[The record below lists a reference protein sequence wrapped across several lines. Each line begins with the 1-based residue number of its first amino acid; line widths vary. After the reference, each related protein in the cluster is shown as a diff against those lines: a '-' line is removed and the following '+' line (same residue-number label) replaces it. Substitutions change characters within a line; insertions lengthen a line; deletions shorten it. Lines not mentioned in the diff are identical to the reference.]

1 MVRDVIL
8 TYSTKERGGMSTANS
23 NVRLRFQ
30 GKTAIVTGAGSGIGK
45 ATAIKLAN
53 EGAKVALFDFNNERI
68 RATEQEINQIF
79 RGVSK
84 AYDVDVSDEER
95 VGKAVA
101 EAAEDFGGIDILF
114 ANAGINGAWSP
125 IEDMK
130 LEDWEKTLRINLN
143 GTFLSVKHTIPFMK
157 KRGAGSIIITSSIN
171 GLDRFAGWGA
181 SAYSTTKAGQV
192 AFAKMAALELAK
204 FKIRVNVISPGAIA
218 TNIDE
223 TTEFSDELKGIVIPV
238 EYPEGSQ
245 PLADG
250 PGQPEDVADLVCFL
264 ASDAAKHITGARV
277 RIDGAEAL
285 L

>member
-1 MVRDVIL
+1 
-8 TYSTKERGGMSTANS
+8 MSDIQAKQ
-23 NVRLRFQ
+23 RLRFQ

-45 ATAIKLAN
+45 ATAIKLAR
-53 EGAKVALFDFNNERI
+53 EGAKVALFDLNDERI
-68 RATEQEINQIF
+68 RSTEHEINEIF
-79 RGVSK
+79 RGESK
-84 AYDVDVSDEER
+84 AFDVDVSDAAR
-95 VGKAVA
+95 VEKAVND
-101 EAAEDFGGIDILF
+101 AAQFFGSLDILF
-114 ANAGINGAWSP
+114 ANAGINGTWAP
-125 IEDMK
+125 IEDMQ
-130 LEDWEKTLRINLN
+130 LEDWERTLRINLN
-143 GTFLSVKHTIPFMK
+143 GTFLSLKYAIPHLK
-157 KRGAGSIIITSSIN
+157 KKGAGSIIITSSIN

-223 TTEFSDELKGIVIPV
+223 STELSDELKEIVIPV

-264 ASDAAKHITGARV
+264 ASDEAKHITGARI